1 MAFIPPFAAP
11 GQVALGV
18 LTRAPSPGL
27 DRLQAMLM
35 AAADE
40 FAHQRPRYAH
50 RLRNILLRHA
60 IDAVEAKRPVDA
72 LGQFPHR
79 RLDDPQRLATFDRG
93 SRTRPAGRRAPI
105 SFLVRC
111 EDLVL
116 EAEPP
121 RPVDS
126 EVAHHAREVA
136 LHRLDP
142 CRNLTPQDAQHHVL
156 HHILGEKAAADMAP
170 CLRHEN
176 GAHRLSFRK
185 KSICLQIGQHS
196 KNVAVSVCQHI
207 HLASRRFF
215 LEIQSTH

>member
-1 MAFIPPFAAP
+1 MAFIPLRAAP
-11 GQVALGV
+11 GQGV
-18 LTRAPSPGL
+18 LTLAPSPGL
-27 DRLQAMLM
+27 DRLQAMVM

-50 RLRNILLRHA
+50 CLRNILLRHA
-60 IDAVEAKRPVDA
+60 IDAMEAERPVDA

-79 RLDDPQRLATFDRG
+79 RLDDPQRLAAFDRG

-121 RPVDS
+121 RPVDR
-126 EVAHHAREVA
+126 EVAHHAHEVA
-136 LHRLDP
+136 LRGLDP
-142 CRNLTPQDAQHHVL
+142 CRNLAPQDAQHHVL
-156 HHILGEKAAADMAP
+156 HHILGEKAATDMAP
-170 CLRHEN
+170 RLRDEN

-185 KSICLQIGQHS
+185 KSICLQIGQRS
-196 KNVAVSVCQHI
+196 KNIDASVCQHI

-215 LEIQSTH
+215 PEIQSTH